1 MDGNHEV
8 SNMRLSTLTG
18 ALSVG
23 GDCDDP
29 NDRAT
34 CTMVLKAALVEADD
48 IDRAKLTPDQARP
61 RLKSLREKIAA
72 VAASGVTSAAN
83 VGKVVDQIERE
94 IKAAHLPER
103 STSGRSVDVLSQIA
117 SGELDLEAA
126 KRRGINVY

>member
-1 MDGNHEV
+1 MEGNHEV

-18 ALSVG
+18 ALNVG

-29 NDRAT
+29 NDRAN
-34 CTMVLKAALVEADD
+34 CTMVLKAALREADD

-61 RLKSLREKIAA
+61 RLKSVREKIAA

-94 IKAAHLPER
+94 IKANHLEER
-103 STSGRSVDVLSQIA
+103 STNGRSVDVLQQIA
-117 SGELDLEAA
+117 SGELDFEAA
-126 KRRGINVY
+126 KRRGVNAY

>member
-18 ALSVG
+18 ELSVG

-29 NDRAT
+29 NDRAN
-34 CTMVLKAALVEADD
+34 CTMVLKAALREADD

-61 RLKSLREKIAA
+61 RLKSVREKIAA

-94 IKAAHLPER
+94 IKAKHLPER

-117 SGELDLEAA
+117 SGELSMEAA